1 MKAKRSNAEAAS
13 VWKIYLHAYIFR
25 TYIHTY
31 IHRQTSVDL
40 YGSGPGAAP
49 ATQIE
54 REVLQVLLRCSKC
67 CACRANRA

>member
-31 IHRQTSVDL
+31 IARLPLTSMDL
-40 YGSGPGAAP
+40 VRA
-49 ATQIE
+49 
-54 REVLQVLLRCSKC
+54 LLLPHKSSVRYSKC
-67 CACRANRA
+67 C